1 MDMDKEERTRIL
13 TSSKLLK
20 AREDSPE
27 PWVDPYSDM
36 SSDEKSKLL
45 CELMAMHLRDEKRNE
60 ELMAKLDGLAFLTL
74 AAISMLVI
82 QSDNLFQRSYLF
94 KQIP

>member
-1 MDMDKEERTRIL
+1 MDMDKEERNRIL

-45 CELMAMHLRDEKRNE
+45 CELMAIHLRDEKRNE
-60 ELMAKLDGLAFLTL
+60 DLWLRLMSFLRGTGRYPTSKLC
-74 AAISMLVI
+74 S
-82 QSDNLFQRSYLF
+82 
-94 KQIP
+94 

>member
-1 MDMDKEERTRIL
+1 MDKEERNRIL

-20 AREDSPE
+20 AREDSPA

-45 CELMAMHLRDEKRNE
+45 CELTAIHLRDEKRNE
-60 ELMAKLDGLAFLTL
+60 ELMAKIDGLIEGNRQMSDLKAML
-74 AAISMLVI
+74 AESEKRDKVKDAMIE
-82 QSDNLFQRSYLF
+82 N
-94 KQIP
+94 